1 MDKHDDGAGQGD
13 IPSFSCL
20 QHLTWGRCPLSRG
33 DKSPAFLQSPIPP
46 VIKSHH
52 FLSSTVS
59 SVWNDYEKINFG
71 FHLCCLD
78 AKLWLAS
85 GLWSSTGS
93 PGRYRKMNI
102 LKREGIFITCR
113 MFYSSNRIR
122 NHSTP
127 SISGGKKSTS
137 GRRLVIMAALPRI
150 RWRDILCTSWLT
162 TSLSSDPVCLAIAA
176 PRRLNWLMAWWCMP
190 PRVSRAIGRKTSP
203 CCLQA
208 SAVSRIFRSYAWSR
222 APPWRAV
229 AAARLELARG
239 LVTVTSRAA
248 SFPSLHK
255 NKLLLS
261 WLFHWIK

>member
-1 MDKHDDGAGQGD
+1 
-13 IPSFSCL
+13 
-20 QHLTWGRCPLSRG
+20 
-33 DKSPAFLQSPIPP
+33 
-46 VIKSHH
+46 
-52 FLSSTVS
+52 
-59 SVWNDYEKINFG
+59 
-71 FHLCCLD
+71 
-78 AKLWLAS
+78 
-85 GLWSSTGS
+85 
-93 PGRYRKMNI
+93 
-102 LKREGIFITCR
+102 
-113 MFYSSNRIR
+113 MFYSSNQIT

-137 GRRLVIMAALPRI
+137 GRRLVIIAALPRI

-162 TSLSSDPVCLAIAA
+162 VSLSSDPVCLAIAV
-176 PRRLNWLMAWWCMP
+176 PRRLSWLMAWWCMP

-248 SFPSLHK
+248 SFPSLHLQIK
-255 NKLLLS
+255 TSPGLAADPGSRCRSSLAGAREALDAASKIRSRSISCLAILSLLFTQAS
-261 WLFHWIK
+261 A